1 MPAFGLVVITAPK
14 IQPHTPALLNGLLER
29 TTVHLRKPGYPT
41 VEIRE
46 LLKALTEP
54 ARRNVVL
61 HTCHELAE
69 EFDVKVPNLADLRF
83 CAI

>member
-14 IQPHTPALLNGLLER
+14 IQPHTPALLRGLLER
-29 TTVHLRKPGYPT
+29 QMIVHLRKPGYPT
-41 VEIRE
+41 VEMRE
-46 LLKALTEP
+46 LLKGLPEA

-69 EFDVKVPNLADLRF
+69 EFDVKVTAQS
-83 CAI
+83 C

>member
-29 TTVHLRKPGYPT
+29 NGQMTVHLRKPGYPT
-41 VEIRE
+41 VEMRE

-69 EFDVKVPNLADLRF
+69 EFDVKVIAQLL
-83 CAI
+83 I